1 MLGVALPVDISMPA
15 PGNQT
20 PTPSPGTP
28 PKDWIKLTH
37 NTGTL
42 KKPVYQPV
50 YIKVAQICMVADSKN
65 IGARRYGTYIL
76 LAGGSDFVI
85 QSVTE
90 IMDAINSSN
99 SAP

>member
-65 IGARRYGTYIL
+65 RGATVRDLYL
-76 LAGGSDFVI
+76 VGGRL
-85 QSVTE
+85 
-90 IMDAINSSN
+90 
-99 SAP
+99 